1 MKIRNPALK
10 SAAFAGMLAAASV
23 IGSAALSTPAF
34 AQQEQR
40 QPPPTRSSD
49 TLSDRVYR
57 VIAQIQEMM
66 SPEDP
71 NRAPNLE
78 GAKRELDTLN
88 QRYDSLNDFEKST
101 LLNFYTNYY
110 LAIEDMNSALAT
122 FERILTIENLR
133 QDQRLRALFAM
144 GQLYAAEERYRE
156 AITTLTQWRALSE
169 TENETVFLYL
179 STAHYNLEQFREAIP
194 HLLSHMDMLR
204 EGGREI
210 RKNIYGLLQA
220 MYLEVEDYDNALAVT
235 RTIVA
240 LFDEP
245 TDWRNLA
252 AIYGS
257 IDQESNQVRTME
269 LSYQKGY
276 FASEQEYL
284 MLAQSLAG
292 SDAPYR
298 GLKILEDG
306 IAKGHVEETSQNLR
320 RLTQMYIMASEFQ
333 AAVTPAR
340 RLTEIANDGESWDY
354 LGYIYLM
361 NRDYAGAAQA
371 LSTALQR
378 GGMDNVGEVQL
389 SLARALV
396 ELGRYDEAL
405 VAARRAMD
413 LNTNNARQ
421 FLTYVENTKRVSE
434 ALERQKQESIEF
446 YRS

>member
-1 MKIRNPALK
+1 MKLRNTVLTF
-10 SAAFAGMLAAASV
+10 AAFAVMLAAASI
-23 IGSAALSTPAF
+23 IGTAAFSTPAL

-57 VIAQIQEMM
+57 AIAQIQEMM
-66 SPEDP
+66 NPE
-71 NRAPNLE
+71 NENTEPNLA
-78 GAKRELDTLN
+78 GAKRELDNLN
-88 QRYDSLNDFEKST
+88 ERYDSLNDFEKST

-110 LAIEDMNSALAT
+110 LGVEDMDSALAT

-133 QDQRLRALFAM
+133 QDQRLRAMFSL

-156 AITTLTQWRALSE
+156 SIELLNQWRSMSE
-169 TENETVFLYL
+169 TENENVFLIL
-179 STAHYNLEQFREAIP
+179 ATGHYNLEQFREAIP
-194 HLLSHMDMLR
+194 HLLSHMDMIR
-204 EGGREI
+204 EGDREI

-220 MYLEVEDYDNALAVT
+220 MYLEIEDYPNALEVT

-245 TDWRNLA
+245 ADWRNLA
-252 AIYGS
+252 AIYGT
-257 IDQESNQVRTME
+257 IDDETNRVRT
-269 LSYQKGY
+269 LDLAYQKGY
-276 FASEQEYL
+276 FSMEAEYL
-284 MLAQSLAG
+284 NLAQSLAG
-292 SDAPYR
+292 LDAPIR
-298 GLKILEDG
+298 GLKIMEDG
-306 IAKGHVEETSQNLR
+306 LAEGHVEESSQNLR
-320 RLTQMYIMASEFQ
+320 RLTQMYIMASEFG

-361 NRDYAGAAQA
+361 NRDYASAADA
-371 LSTALQR
+371 LGTAVQR
-378 GGMDNVGEVQL
+378 GGINNMGEVQL

-396 ELGRYDEAL
+396 ELRRYDEAMT
-405 VAARRAMD
+405 AARRAMD

-421 FLTYVENTKRVSE
+421 FLTYVENTKRVRE
-434 ALERQKQESIEF
+434 TLEQRKQQSIEY

>member
-10 SAAFAGMLAAASV
+10 SAVFAGMLAAASV
-23 IGSAALSTPAF
+23 IGTAALSTPAF

-57 VIAQIQEMM
+57 AIAQIQEMM
-66 SPEDP
+66 TPEDP

-110 LAIEDMNSALAT
+110 LAIEDMDSALAT

-133 QDQRLRALFAM
+133 QDQRLRALFSL

-156 AITTLTQWRALSE
+156 SIETLTLWRSMSE
-169 TENETVFLYL
+169 TENENVFLIL
-179 STAHYNLEQFREAIP
+179 ATAHYNLEQFREAIP
-194 HLLSHMDMLR
+194 YLINHMDMLR

-220 MYLEVEDYDNALAVT
+220 MYLEIEDYSSALEVT

-257 IDQESNQVRTME
+257 IDQENNQVRTME

-320 RLTQMYIMASEFQ
+320 RLTQMYIMASEYE
-333 AAVTPAR
+333 AAVVPAR
-340 RLTEIANDGESWDY
+340 RLTEVANDGESWDY

-361 NRDYAGAAQA
+361 NRDYANAADA
-371 LSTALQR
+371 LNTALQR
-378 GGMDNVGEVQL
+378 GGIDNAGEVQL

-396 ELGRYDEAL
+396 ELNRFDEAL
-405 VAARRAMD
+405 TAARRALD

-421 FLTYVENTKRVSE
+421 FVTNDSTR
-434 ALERQKQESIEF
+434 
-446 YRS
+446 